1 MFDLYDFIAK
11 ADGITAEN
19 LLNAVLQRY
28 GELFPDWEVGTISF
42 EKCTDRNEQL
52 DRMIA
57 VLQGLKAKN

>member
-11 ADGITAEN
+11 ADGITTEN

-42 EKCTDRNEQL
+42 EKCTDRKEQL

-57 VLQGLKAKN
+57 VLQGLKTKN